1 MSKFYVGQRVRIV
14 THRYPGYSDGDATL
28 VGKVGEIIAPG
39 GPSQDQRRWYLDL
52 KSSKDNA
59 AVCPIEGVM
68 EPVYDGDV
76 PASWSDCAWRP
87 RELVKA

>member
-1 MSKFYVGQRVRIV
+1 MSKFFVGQMVRIV
-14 THRYPGYSDGDATL
+14 AYRFPPFADGDATL

-39 GPSQDQRRWYLDL
+39 EVSLGYQRWFVDI
-52 KSSKDNA
+52 KSSKPNCS
-59 AVCPIEGVM
+59 VCPIEGVM